1 MSIQSRKVTDDRK
14 RLVLVVDDE
23 QINRELLGFI
33 LSSVY
38 DVLYASDGQEA
49 LDRIREHR
57 SMLSLVL
64 LDLKMPVMDGFAV
77 LDRMREEQL
86 LTRIPVIVL
95 TSEKQAE
102 VKSLRAGAVD
112 FITKPYD
119 LPEVILAR
127 VQRNIE
133 LAEDARI
140 IQATEFDALT
150 GLYMREYFNQYAAQ
164 LDQYH
169 SALPMDAL
177 ALNIN
182 HFHLI
187 NELNGKQYGD
197 QVLRQIADDIRNA
210 LAEVRSIACRT
221 TADQFY
227 IYCEHRDSY
236 EDVMQRLLDGISD
249 MLQSDRISL
258 RLGVYPFADKTV
270 DVERRFDRSQ
280 LACNTIRGNYTQNI
294 AYYDQELYEREIF
307 SEHLIEDIDEAIEN
321 HHLKVFFQPKYAI
334 QGEKPVLQS
343 AEALIRWIHPEIGMI
358 SPGLFIPLFEQN
370 GLIRRLDR
378 FVWREAAAQ
387 IADWRDRYGRIIP
400 VSVNVSRID
409 IYDPAL
415 PDEFLAILEEN
426 HLQPAD
432 YLLEIT
438 ESAYTEEADQL
449 ISSVDKLRSLGFKVE
464 MDDFGSGYSSLNT
477 LSILPIDALKLDM
490 GFIRDL
496 ESDPRKL
503 HLVEIIMEIARYLDV
518 PMIAEG
524 VETREQLDRLRGLG
538 CDIVQGYYFS
548 RPVPPEE
555 FEKFIG
561 QDSGISEAQASQA

>member
-1 MSIQSRKVTDDRK
+1 MSIRSRKVADDVK

-33 LSSVY
+33 LSSTY
-38 DVLYASDGQEA
+38 DVLYAANGQEA
-49 LDRIREHR
+49 MEQIHEHQ

-77 LDRMREEQL
+77 LDRMREDQL
-86 LTRIPVIVL
+86 LTKLPVIVL

-140 IQATEFDALT
+140 IQATEYDALT
-150 GLYMREYFNQYAAQ
+150 GLYSREYFHQYAAQ

-169 SALPMDAL
+169 SGLRMDAL

-197 QVLRQIADDIRNA
+197 QVLRQIADDIRNV
-210 LAEVRSIACRT
+210 LADVRGIACRT

-236 EDVMQRLLDGISD
+236 GDVMQRLLDGIAD

-258 RLGVYPFADKTV
+258 RLGVYPLVDKTV

-294 AYYDQELYEREIF
+294 AYYDQDLYEREIF

-321 HHLKVFFQPKYAI
+321 RHLKVFFQPKYAI

-358 SPGLFIPLFEQN
+358 SPGLFVPLFEQN
-370 GLIRRLDR
+370 GLIRKLDR

-387 IADWRDRYGRIIP
+387 IADWRDRYGRTIP

-409 IYDPAL
+409 IYDPTL
-415 PDEFLAILEEN
+415 SDEFLSIMEEN
-426 HLQPAD
+426 RLQPSD
-432 YLLEIT
+432 YYLEIT
-438 ESAYTEEADQL
+438 ESAYTEETDQL
-449 ISSVDKLRSLGFKVE
+449 ISSVEKLRSLGFKVE

-477 LSILPIDALKLDM
+477 LSFLPVDVLKIDM
-490 GFIRDL
+490 GFVRDL
-496 ESDPRKL
+496 EADPRKL
-503 HLVEIIMEIARYLDV
+503 RLLEIITEIAGYLAV

-524 VETREQLDRLRGLG
+524 VENRDQLEKLRELG
-538 CDIVQGYYFS
+538 CDIVQGFYFS

-555 FEKFIG
+555 FERFIT
-561 QDSGISEAQASQA
+561 QEYSA